1 MSDEEMVITLVAMLG
16 SFALL
21 WGLGYAI
28 FSWLKSRNQQVDPQ
42 AISSLQQQ
50 IAQVQMSVDAMAL
63 EVERVSEAQRFV
75 TKLLAERGD
84 PARIA
89 RASEER

>member
-1 MSDEEMVITLVAMLG
+1 MGEEEAVVALVGMLG

-21 WGLGYAI
+21 WGLGYAVY
-28 FSWLKSRNQQVDPQ
+28 SLLKRRQQNPDPGTLH
-42 AISSLQQQ
+42 AIQQQ
-50 IAQVQMSVDAMAL
+50 IGQLQMSVDAMAL

-75 TKLLAERGD
+75 TKLLAERGE

-89 RASEER
+89 RGREDR

>member
-1 MSDEEMVITLVAMLG
+1 MREEEMVLALVAMLG

-21 WGLGYAI
+21 WGLGHAI
-28 FSWLKSRNQQVDPQ
+28 FSWLKARHQQIDPHVV
-42 AISSLQQQ
+42 ASLQQQ

-63 EVERVSEAQRFV
+63 EVERVSEGQRFV

-84 PARIA
+84 PARLPGG
-89 RASEER
+89 REDR

>member
-1 MSDEEMVITLVAMLG
+1 MREEEMIIVLVAMLG

-21 WGLGYAI
+21 WGLGYAV
-28 FSWLKSRNQQVDPQ
+28 FSWLKARRQQVDPH
-42 AISSLQQQ
+42 AISLLQQQ

-63 EVERVSEAQRFV
+63 EVERVSEGQRFV

-89 RASEER
+89 RASEDR